1 MINGHTSFTGLL
13 IGHSI
18 PVSFK
23 GTVPLVRETFFKAK
37 PGDAKLT
44 VEQLQ
49 QMLQSGTYSTLM
61 SKLMHYA
68 KVLLV
73 AIVGLSLVLAN
84 LPWKGVKFVS
94 FLLRSKQNISLADR
108 VEGLE
113 ATEAED
119 DAANHD
125 YDEDE
130 SG

>member
-23 GTVPLVRETFFKAK
+23 GTVSLVRETFFKAK

-84 LPWKGVKFVS
+84 LP
-94 FLLRSKQNISLADR
+94 
-108 VEGLE
+108 
-113 ATEAED
+113 
-119 DAANHD
+119 
-125 YDEDE
+125 
-130 SG
+130 